1 LFTRIDGAGAPAQSS
16 KQFLA
21 AADAG
26 VTKSSLLGDTF
37 IAACE
42 SLICDFE
49 RA

>member
-1 LFTRIDGAGAPAQSS
+1 LFPSIDGADAPAQSS

-37 IAACE
+37 IAARARV
-42 SLICDFE
+42 ICDFE